1 MKNTRAVAMLIVS
14 IVLGLAVSALAVGW
28 VAQKGAIASNKVVV
42 AVMDIE
48 LGSRLNP
55 QMLTTVDWPS
65 GSLPQGAFADAKEL
79 QDRVV
84 KTSIQRGEAILN
96 AKLAPVGTQGGL
108 SAVITEGKR
117 AMTVRVNDVVG
128 VAGFALPG
136 NYVDVMVNA
145 QKDKEGA
152 KSNEEQQ
159 QISKTVL
166 ERVLVL
172 AVAQEAG
179 RDDTKPKVVNAV
191 TLELTLEDA
200 EKLDLARNVGTL
212 SLVLRNQ
219 VDKRPAMTAGIT
231 KKELFGEKEE
241 PVAKVE
247 KVAAAKPAVKVVR
260 RVRSIPVAAA
270 SNRNC
275 VEVVHNNTRVL
286 NCF

>member
-1 MKNTRAVAMLIVS
+1 MLIVS
-14 IVLGLAVSALAVGW
+14 VILGLAVTALAVGW
-28 VAQKGAIASNKVVV
+28 VSQKGTIASNKVVV

-65 GSLPQGAFADAKEL
+65 GSLPQGAFADAKDLPE
-79 QDRVV
+79 RVV
-84 KTSIQRGEAILN
+84 KTSIQRGEAILDR
-96 AKLAPVGTQGGL
+96 KLAPVGTQGGL

-145 QKDKEGA
+145 QQDKEGA
-152 KSNEEQQ
+152 KSNEEKQ

-166 ERVLVL
+166 EHVLVL

-179 RDDTKPKVVNAV
+179 RDETKPKVVNAV

-200 EKLDLARNVGTL
+200 EKLDLARNIGTL

-219 VDKRPAMTAGIT
+219 VDKKPVMTAGIT
-231 KKELFGEKEE
+231 KKQLFGETEK
-241 PVAKVE
+241 PVVTVDT
-247 KVAAAKPAVKVVR
+247 VAAAKPVVKVVPR
-260 RVRSIPVAAA
+260 RAPEAVPRVDKDKVEIIRGVQRSNAEI
-270 SNRNC
+270 
-275 VEVVHNNTRVL
+275 
-286 NCF
+286 